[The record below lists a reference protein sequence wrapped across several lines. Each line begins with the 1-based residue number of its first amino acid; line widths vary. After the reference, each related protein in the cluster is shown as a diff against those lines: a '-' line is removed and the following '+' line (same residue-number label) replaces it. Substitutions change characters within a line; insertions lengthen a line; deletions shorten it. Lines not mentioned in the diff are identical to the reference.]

1 MSFKQDFE
9 RQLNKEL
16 EANSTPPPSIDC
28 EFQPTPPPV
37 QTFAGYPQAP
47 IHTFESYPRAQAR
60 RSGMHISTPM
70 FVLFVLVFLFESGVL
85 FVYTVI
91 GLYNAT
97 PSIVVPMSPAVQHSA
112 CNCPD
117 TDRLLPVNM
126 ISGFVFPTAA
136 TVTVTAT
143 EVRSEAVTIIVS
155 HTAPASSSIRSAL
168 ATAEPALR
176 PTSEITD
183 TTTASATS
191 PSSSDLPAAIIGSI
205 LGDLGK
211 ISTSIPAATSTL
223 IFSEI
228 PQRPTVTSVVLVTTQ
243 LSQSVPTTHERP
255 TVTLT
260 TVVNAPAVTA

>member
-1 MSFKQDFE
+1 
-9 RQLNKEL
+9 
-16 EANSTPPPSIDC
+16 
-28 EFQPTPPPV
+28 
-37 QTFAGYPQAP
+37 
-47 IHTFESYPRAQAR
+47 
-60 RSGMHISTPM
+60 M

-126 ISGFVFPTAA
+126 ISGFVVNAPVPSTFWITANAAQFPTAA

-228 PQRPTVTSVVLVTTQ
+228 PQRPTVTS
-243 LSQSVPTTHERP
+243 
-255 TVTLT
+255 
-260 TVVNAPAVTA
+260 